1 MVEKAPGSPDVRA
14 SLRAVVEPLARGLA
28 ALGLTP
34 NALTVIGF
42 VLAIVAALA
51 AAGGLWLV
59 AAALVIIGGL
69 FDVFDGAVAR
79 ATGRATRFG
88 AFLDSTLDRWG
99 EGVIYVGIISGL
111 AALADLPLGPV
122 VAGAAMAS
130 AFMVSY
136 TRAKSEGVALAPVSG
151 MASVGLAPRE
161 IRIVILALGLAAAG
175 LLPVN
180 GAAGASLPG
189 GWLALVGALLLIALL
204 ASITTI
210 QRILAV
216 RRQALA
222 EDTR

>member
-1 MVEKAPGSPDVRA
+1 M
-14 SLRAVVEPLARGLA
+14 
-28 ALGLTP
+28 
-34 NALTVIGF
+34 
-42 VLAIVAALA
+42 
-51 AAGGLWLV
+51 
-59 AAALVIIGGL
+59 VIIGGL

-79 ATGRATRFG
+79 ATGRTTRFG

-111 AALADLPLGPV
+111 AALANLPAGPV

-136 TRAKSEGVALAPVSG
+136 TRAKSEGVALAPASG

-175 LLPVN
+175 VLPITD
-180 GAAGASLPG
+180 AQASSLPA
-189 GWLALVGALLLIALL
+189 GWLALVGALLLIAVL